1 MFWSPH
7 TRSGHLGNPAAPS
20 RTYLVG
26 EVLPR
31 LEHHLEAVERNAG
44 LLSVWYFS
52 SSHRTTGGRGLH
64 IRVIVGPTGPSRAG
78 GLLEAKLRVRGCVQ
92 RLVLGG

>member
-1 MFWSPH
+1 MVSSHSLWSPV
-7 TRSGHLGNPAAPS
+7 

-52 SSHRTTGGRGLH
+52 SSRRTSGGRGLH
-64 IRVIVGPTGPSRAG
+64 IRVIVGPPGLSLAG
-78 GLLEAKLRVRGCVQ
+78 GLLGANLRVRGCVQ